1 MGLRPFQVAEA
12 TGYTLV
18 RISILRKDPAFQDLV
33 ARYAADVNDEWKQ
46 EVSGYYENLNKVR
59 DITARMMLDQLV
71 DADEVGE
78 ILPLRQ
84 LAGIHSDAAD
94 RTGFGK
100 RSTQVNVNVDFAAQL
115 DRAIQRSR
123 RGESPE
129 ELKVVVDASP
139 RNDLLSGGTP
149 HLNGRLRRI

>member
-1 MGLRPFQVAEA
+1 MLRGRPRGQAPSIERGRSLERADLAAPKGREPAVKRFRESHHRVARLFAMGLRPFQVAEA

-94 RTGFGK
+94 RTGFG
-100 RSTQVNVNVDFAAQL
+100 
-115 DRAIQRSR
+115 
-123 RGESPE
+123 
-129 ELKVVVDASP
+129 
-139 RNDLLSGGTP
+139 
-149 HLNGRLRRI
+149 